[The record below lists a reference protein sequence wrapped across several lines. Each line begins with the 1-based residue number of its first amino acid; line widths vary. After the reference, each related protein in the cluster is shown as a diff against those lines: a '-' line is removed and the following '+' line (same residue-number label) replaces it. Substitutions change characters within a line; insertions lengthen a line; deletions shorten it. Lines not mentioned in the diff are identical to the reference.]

1 MTYDPTNTNNR
12 QLTHKLFPNA
22 SGDRRRSKGGR
33 GKRTHMSWLFTPRKT
48 YEVVVTCYK
57 EGSILNNSCYLLLIG
72 RY

>member
-1 MTYDPTNTNNR
+1 MTQPTPTTGNLLTNFF
-12 QLTHKLFPNA
+12 QMQVVIE
-22 SGDRRRSKGGR
+22 GDQRGEG